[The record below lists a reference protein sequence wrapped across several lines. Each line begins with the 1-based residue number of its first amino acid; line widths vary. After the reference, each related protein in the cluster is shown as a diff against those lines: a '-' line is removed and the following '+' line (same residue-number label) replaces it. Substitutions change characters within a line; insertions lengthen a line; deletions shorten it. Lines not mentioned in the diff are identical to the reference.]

1 MPLRD
6 FVPPTA
12 PATSTEAATP
22 PSDPSSE
29 SPVPVVPSEPAVQVS
44 AVSETNVSE
53 NQPTNTTTTMVASST
68 TNQPVSETREGAG
81 KPVVSA
87 PRVALPE
94 TPVSAVDVVQAK
106 LGKVRDLLRDLGNEI
121 GGLQSLLRESTRQ
134 YKALE
139 RDHESL
145 KKNIRALREVSV

>member
-1 MPLRD
+1 
-6 FVPPTA
+6 
-12 PATSTEAATP
+12 
-22 PSDPSSE
+22 
-29 SPVPVVPSEPAVQVS
+29 VQVS

-53 NQPTNTTTTMVASST
+53 NQPINTTTIMVAPST
-68 TNQPVSETREGAG
+68 TTQPVNETREGG
-81 KPVVSA
+81 SKPVVSA

-94 TPVSAVDVVQAK
+94 TPVSAVDAVQAK

-121 GGLQSLLRESTRQ
+121 GGLQGLLRESTRQ

-145 KKNIRALREVSV
+145 KKNIRALREVPV